1 MYQVFCNQYMKNIID
16 SLCHSCG
23 CRSEFKNI
31 QPRDLTNKFCKK
43 KKNGYKAT
51 SSNRRKFI
59 VSTISDMDVM
69 FGICKIV
76 EEILI

>member
-1 MYQVFCNQYMKNIID
+1 MSYIVAYAGQNSRIFNHETWQTSSV
-16 SLCHSCG
+16 
-23 CRSEFKNI
+23 
-31 QPRDLTNKFCKK
+31 K
-43 KKNGYKAT
+43 KKNGYKGT